1 MSKNKIIIV
10 SGPKEGVGK
19 STFAL
24 NLAVQYTMSLKE
36 KVVLLDGDMR
46 CRNDIGYYLN
56 SMVFETVSNLWNI
69 IEKVKLQG
77 IDVSLFKGRISFNEQ
92 GIGLVNLSK
101 SFESLKNLTPAHL
114 LKILAIFGEL
124 YNFIIDAESLPEDFV
139 IPLYDLAD
147 KVFWIMDPLPINLK
161 NTLEYFSFLR
171 TQNFSMNK
179 FNIVLN
185 RVGMPESLIPKQIN
199 SKLLTF
205 GKSIVSEILEDKAV
219 MQAVSRRQIVALER
233 PHSSFAKV
241 IRDIVDFMF
250 SNKATNNNDSNLSDE
265 KKENGKIWRGIID
278 SISDVENNVDE
289 IELKPQT
296 KEELRLSVKEKVHKQ
311 LIIEL
316 NNKKIDINNDSDNP
330 EKQKKIK
337 VLVEETAAQILSSF
351 GDIGFNRQESQE
363 IVGEILDDALGL
375 GPLEKIL
382 RDKTITEIMVNKK
395 DQIYV
400 EKKGKLVLSDQVFNS
415 DEQVIQVIRRII
427 APLGRRIDESVP
439 LVDARLQDGSRVNA
453 IIPPLAVQG
462 PMITI
467 RRFPDKVFDYKDLM
481 NFGSIN
487 QGMVDFLRACVIC
500 EKNIIVSGGTGSG
513 KTTLLNML
521 SSFIPSDERIITV
534 EDVAELRMQQEH
546 VGRLE
551 SRPPNIE
558 GKGEIT
564 IRELVKNTLRMR
576 PDRIVVGECRGG
588 EALDML
594 QAMNTGHD
602 GSLTTIHANS
612 PFDMIGRLEAMVLMS
627 GSELPIKVIRGYIAS
642 AVNFVVQISR
652 LQDGSRKVVAITEV
666 LDMDEKDGTIGM
678 QDIFL
683 FKRKGVN
690 EDGKVLGDFVA
701 TGVVP
706 SCYDEFKIR
715 GIDLDKNIFQKS
727 N

>member
-1 MSKNKIIIV
+1 MSKNKIIVI

-24 NLAVQYTMSLKE
+24 NLAVQYTLSLKQ

-56 SMVFETVSNLWNI
+56 SMMFETVFNLWNVV
-69 IEKVKLQG
+69 EKVKLQG
-77 IDVSLFKGRISFNEQ
+77 LDVSLFKGRIPFNEQ
-92 GIGLVNLSK
+92 GIGLINLSK
-101 SFESLKNLTPAHL
+101 SFESLKSLTPAHL

-124 YNFIIDAESLPEDFV
+124 YNFIIDTESLPEDFV

-161 NTLEYFSFLR
+161 NTLEYFSALR
-171 TQNFSMNK
+171 TQNFSMTK

-185 RVGMPESLIPKQIN
+185 RVGMPESLFPKQIN
-199 SKLLTF
+199 SKLSSF
-205 GKSIVSEILEDKAV
+205 GKSIISEIPDEKSV
-219 MQAVSRRQIVALER
+219 MQAVSHRQIVVTER
-233 PHSSFAKV
+233 PHSNFARA

-250 SNKATNNNDSNLSDE
+250 SNKANLDKNNNLPE
-265 KKENGKIWRGIID
+265 EENGKIWKGLVN
-278 SISDVENNVDE
+278 SISETENEAEE

-296 KEELRLSVKEKVHKQ
+296 KEELRATVKAKVHKQ

-316 NNKKIDINNDSDNP
+316 NNKKIDINNENDNP

-337 VLVEETAAQILSSF
+337 ALVEETAAQILSSF
-351 GDIGFNRQESQE
+351 GDIGFNRQESKE

-400 EKKGKLVLSDQVFNS
+400 EKKGKLMLSDQVFNS
-415 DEQVIQVIRRII
+415 DEQVVQVIRRII

-481 NFGSIN
+481 GFGSIN

-534 EDVAELRMQQEH
+534 EDVAELRMQQDH

-666 LDMDEKDGTIGM
+666 LDMDEKEGTIGM

-706 SCYDEFKIR
+706 RCYDEFKIR
-715 GIDLDKNIFQKS
+715 GIDLDKNIFQKNS
-727 N
+727 

>member
-1 MSKNKIIIV
+1 MAKNKIIAI

-19 STFAL
+19 STFAI
-24 NLAVQYTMSLKE
+24 NFAIQYALTTKQ
-36 KVVLLDGDMR
+36 KVVILDGDTK
-46 CRNDIGYYLN
+46 CRNDISYYLN
-56 SMVFETVSNLWNI
+56 SVMFETVPNLWTAV
-69 IEKVKLQG
+69 EKVKLSG
-77 IDVSLFKGRISFNEQ
+77 LDVSLFKGRIPFDEQ
-92 GIGLVNLSK
+92 GIGVLNIAK
-101 SFESLKNLTPAHL
+101 SFEMFKTLTPAYL

-124 YNFIIDAESLPEDFV
+124 YNFVIDVESLPEDFV

-147 KVFWIMDPLPINLK
+147 KIFWIMDPLPINLK
-161 NTLEYFSFLR
+161 NTVEYFSSLR
-171 TQNFSMNK
+171 NQNFSMNK
-179 FNIVLN
+179 FNIILN
-185 RVGMPESLIPKQIN
+185 RTGLPESLVTKQIN
-199 SKLLTF
+199 SKLAVF
-205 GKSIVSEILEDKAV
+205 GKTVISEIPEEKTVA
-219 MQAVSRRQIVALER
+219 QAVSRRQLIVTER
-233 PHSSFAKV
+233 PHTSFARN
-241 IRDIVDFMF
+241 IRDLIDWMF
-250 SNKATNNNDSNLSDE
+250 INKIDNNSSNNKDEEKGTIWKDIMDSVSEDKN
-265 KKENGKIWRGIID
+265 I
-278 SISDVENNVDE
+278 DE
-289 IELKPQT
+289 IEIKPQT
-296 KEELRLSVKEKVHKQ
+296 KEELKSSIKSKVHKQ

-316 NNKKIDINNDSDNP
+316 NNKKIDINNSEESP
-330 EKQKKIK
+330 EKQQKIK
-337 VLVEETAAQILSSF
+337 ALVEETAAKILSGY
-351 GDIGFNRQESQE
+351 GDLGFTRHESQE

-395 DQIYV
+395 DQIYI
-400 EKKGKLVLSDQVFNS
+400 EQKGKLVVSDQKFNS
-415 DEQVIQVIRRII
+415 DDQVIQVIRRII

-467 RRFPDKVFDYKDLM
+467 RRFPDKVFDDKDLI

-487 QGMVDFLRACVIC
+487 QGMVDFLKACVIC

-627 GSELPIKVIRGYIAS
+627 GADLPIKVIRGYIAS

-666 LDMDEKDGTIGM
+666 LDMDEKDGTIEM
-678 QDIFL
+678 KDIFL
-683 FKRKGVN
+683 FKRTGVDEN
-690 EDGKVLGDFVA
+690 GKVLGEFIS
-701 TGVVP
+701 TGNIPV
-706 SCYDEFKIR
+706 CYNEFKIR
-715 GIDLDKNIFQKS
+715 GINLDENIFKV